1 MTIIGAQKFAVAK
14 LKKVD
19 ATSAILEAEVLLS
32 AVLNQSK
39 EFILTNPQLK
49 ITKAQEKKYKSLIK
63 RREKFEPVAYLTRE
77 KEFYGLNFQ
86 VNKNVLIPRPETELL
101 VEEIINEIKKSEIWN
116 LKSLPV
122 QTGKIVIV
130 DVGTG
135 SGAIAIALKKHLPP
149 TKIIATDNS
158 LAALK
163 VARNNAK
170 LNKVKIQFIY
180 SDLIS
185 KVKDKIDII
194 AAN

>member
-1 MTIIGAQKFAVAK
+1 MMDLLRSLLRNKKSLKKMTIIAAQKFAAAK

-39 EFILTNPQLK
+39 EFILSNPQLK

-101 VEEIINEIKKSEIWN
+101 VEEIINEIKKSGIWN
-116 LKSLPV
+116 LKSLP
-122 QTGKIVIV
+122 
-130 DVGTG
+130 
-135 SGAIAIALKKHLPP
+135 A
-149 TKIIATDNS
+149 
-158 LAALK
+158 
-163 VARNNAK
+163 
-170 LNKVKIQFIY
+170 
-180 SDLIS
+180 
-185 KVKDKIDII
+185 
-194 AAN
+194 